1 MGSEAGGRRGRDPP
15 QCARPVATRRAR
27 VRARREP
34 EAGRWAAA
42 YPPALERA
50 PRPGLRRS
58 PPLPAAGELDRS
70 GPATMRRLPQAP
82 LLLLLLLLLQL
93 VLLVV
98 TGAPEAQVSAPR
110 SLVWGPGLQAGV
122 VLPVRYFYLQAV
134 SSEGQNLTRSPPDHT
149 LFKVVIKSLSPKE
162 VVRIH
167 ISKPLDRND
176 GTFLMRYRMYE
187 TVIEGLKIDVLYD
200 DEHVAQS
207 PYILKGPVY
216 HEYCECP
223 EENPQTW
230 QKTLSCP
237 TKEPQIAKDFASFP
251 SINLQQMLNEVPKR
265 FGDERGAIVHYTI
278 LNNHI
283 YRRSLGKY
291 TDFKMFS
298 DEILLSLA
306 RKVLLPDL
314 EFYINLG
321 DWPLEH
327 RKVNE
332 TPGPLP
338 IISWCGSLDSQDI
351 ILPTYD
357 ITHSTLEAMRGVTN
371 DLLSIQG
378 NTGPSWINKTEKAFF
393 RGRDSREERLQL
405 VQLSKENPQLLD
417 AGITGYFFFQEKEQ
431 ELGKAKLIGFF
442 DFFKYK
448 YQVNVDGTVAAYR
461 YPYLMLGDSLV
472 LKQDSPYYEHFYMA
486 LKPWK
491 HYVPIKRNLGD
502 LLEKVKWAKEND
514 EEAKRIAKEGQLT
527 ARDLLQPHRLYCYY
541 YKVLQKY
548 AERQSSK
555 PEIREGM
562 ELVPQPDDNTSI
574 CQCHRKRLSREEL

>member
-1 MGSEAGGRRGRDPP
+1 MEGAACTPGLSAAAPGPRFSERSARLGEEGTRPPWTPCSAQGSRAP
-15 QCARPVATRRAR
+15 RAR
-27 VRARREP
+27 AEGPAESRGG
-34 EAGRWAAA
+34 EAGR
-42 YPPALERA
+42 RA
-50 PRPGLRRS
+50 QARPRVGPGS
-58 PPLPAAGELDRS
+58 PPSPPPPSRPPR
-70 GPATMRRLPQAP
+70 PATMRRLPRA
-82 LLLLLLLLLQL
+82 LLLPVPLA
-93 VLLVV
+93 LLVAV
-98 TGAPEAQVSAPR
+98 AAPEAPVSAPR

-134 SSEGQNLTRSPPDHT
+134 NSEGQNLTGSP
-149 LFKVVIKSLSPKE
+149 
-162 VVRIH
+162 
-167 ISKPLDRND
+167 
-176 GTFLMRYRMYE
+176 
-187 TVIEGLKIDVLYD
+187 
-200 DEHVAQS
+200 Q
-207 PYILKGPVY
+207 GPVY

-223 EENPQTW
+223 EEDPQAW
-230 QKTLSCP
+230 QDTLSCP
-237 TKEPQIAKDFASFP
+237 TEEPQIAKDFASFP

-265 FGDERGAIVHYTI
+265 FGDERGAIIHYTI
-278 LNNHI
+278 LDNHI

-332 TPGPLP
+332 TPGPSP
-338 IISWCGSLDSQDI
+338 IISWCGSLNSRDV

-417 AGITGYFFFQEKEQ
+417 AGITGYFFFQEKEN

-491 HYVPIKRNLGD
+491 HYVPIKRNLSD
-502 LLEKVKWAKEND
+502 LLEKLKWAKEND
-514 EEAKRIAKEGQLT
+514 EEAKKIAKEGQFT

-541 YKVLQKY
+541 YRVLQKY

-555 PEIREGM
+555 PTIRDGM
-562 ELVPQPDDNTSI
+562 ELVPQPDDDMSI
-574 CQCHRKRLSREEL
+574 CHCHRKKSLREEL

>member
-1 MGSEAGGRRGRDPP
+1 MISHSFHRYDSHSGPPVSMRRTITQAKIHSSPLENP
-15 QCARPVATRRAR
+15 R
-27 VRARREP
+27 VESAFV
-34 EAGRWAAA
+34 
-42 YPPALERA
+42 
-50 PRPGLRRS
+50 PRPTGMREGS
-58 PPLPAAGELDRS
+58 GMPPWDAS
-70 GPATMRRLPQAP
+70 
-82 LLLLLLLLLQL
+82 LLENEFFQ
-93 VLLVV
+93 
-98 TGAPEAQVSAPR
+98 
-110 SLVWGPGLQAGV
+110 
-122 VLPVRYFYLQAV
+122 
-134 SSEGQNLTRSPPDHT
+134 GQT

-162 VVRIH
+162 LVRIH
-167 ISKPLDRND
+167 VPKPLDRND

-187 TVIEGLKIDVLYD
+187 TVSEGLKIEVLYG

-223 EENPQTW
+223 EEDPQAW

-278 LNNHI
+278 LNNRV

-306 RKVLLPDL
+306 RKVLLPDI

-338 IISWCGSLDSQDI
+338 VISWCGSLDSRDV

-405 VQLSKENPQLLD
+405 VQLSKENPELLD
-417 AGITGYFFFQEKEQ
+417 AGITGYFFFQEKEK

-472 LKQDSPYYEHFYMA
+472 LKQDSTYYEHFYVA

-491 HYVPIKRNLGD
+491 HYVPIKRNLSD

-514 EEAKRIAKEGQLT
+514 EEAKKIAKEGQLA
-527 ARDLLQPHRLYCYY
+527 ARELLQPHRVYCYY
-541 YKVLQKY
+541 YRVLQKY
-548 AERQSSK
+548 AERQSSR
-555 PEIREGM
+555 PEIRDGM
-562 ELVPQPDDNTSI
+562 ELVPQPDDNTSL
-574 CQCHRKRLSREEL
+574 CQCHREGPFREEL